1 MPNVVKESAHGMG
14 ATTWEVTYKVTI
26 PYGLVGIIGALFLG
40 LGRAL
45 GETMAVTFVI
55 GNAHNISASL
65 FAPGNSIAS
74 TLANEF
80 SEATDTDV
88 RQLLDRVGP
97 GAVYHHLSGAGGGP
111 VHAAADVQI
120 LECGIMKPRPPTGR
134 RLVDLMVSVWAVIS
148 ALLGIAAL
156 IWILSGVIIRG
167 LGALNLT
174 FFTQLPTPPGMAGG
188 GLANAILGT
197 LAMTVAATLMSVPI
211 GLLAGVYLAEFGQES
226 RVADN
231 SRFSANVL
239 MGMPSII
246 VGVFAYTLVVLP
258 LGHFSGYA
266 GAVALAILMIP
277 VITRTT
283 EDMLRLV
290 PNTLRESALALGAPR
305 WKVTL
310 TVVFRAAKAGLITG
324 ILLAVAR
331 VSGETAPLLF
341 TALNSPYWFKSLSGP
356 TPNLTVTIFNYAM
369 SPYEDWQ
376 RMAWGASLLITVG
389 VLAFTLVARFLCGS
403 EK

>member
-1 MPNVVKESAHGMG
+1 
-14 ATTWEVTYKVTI
+14 
-26 PYGLVGIIGALFLG
+26 
-40 LGRAL
+40 
-45 GETMAVTFVI
+45 
-55 GNAHNISASL
+55 
-65 FAPGNSIAS
+65 
-74 TLANEF
+74 
-80 SEATDTDV
+80 
-88 RQLLDRVGP
+88 
-97 GAVYHHLSGAGGGP
+97 
-111 VHAAADVQI
+111 
-120 LECGIMKPRPPTGR
+120 MKPRPPTGR
-134 RLVDLMVSVWAVIS
+134 RLVDLMVRGWAVIS
-148 ALLGIAAL
+148 ALLGITAL
-156 IWILSGVIIRG
+156 IWILSGVIMRG
-167 LGALNLT
+167 LNALDLT
-174 FFTQLPTPPGMAGG
+174 FFTSLPTPPGMAGG

-197 LAMTVAATLMSVPI
+197 LAMTVAATLISVPI

-266 GAVALAILMIP
+266 GTVALAILMIP

-310 TVVFRAAKAGLITG
+310 TVVFRAAKAGLLTG

-376 RMAWGASLLITVG
+376 RMAWGASLVITAG
-389 VLAFTLVARFLCGS
+389 VLAFTLLARLVVRERKS
-403 EK
+403 

>member
-1 MPNVVKESAHGMG
+1 
-14 ATTWEVTYKVTI
+14 
-26 PYGLVGIIGALFLG
+26 
-40 LGRAL
+40 
-45 GETMAVTFVI
+45 
-55 GNAHNISASL
+55 
-65 FAPGNSIAS
+65 
-74 TLANEF
+74 
-80 SEATDTDV
+80 
-88 RQLLDRVGP
+88 
-97 GAVYHHLSGAGGGP
+97 
-111 VHAAADVQI
+111 
-120 LECGIMKPRPPTGR
+120 MKPRPPTGR
-134 RLVDLMVSVWAVIS
+134 RTVDLMVRGWSVIS
-148 ALLGIAAL
+148 ALLGITAL
-156 IWILSGVIIRG
+156 IWILSGVIVRG
-167 LGALNLT
+167 VGALNLS

-188 GLANAILGT
+188 GMANALLGT
-197 LAMTVAATLMSVPI
+197 LALTVVATLISVPI
-211 GLLAGVYLAEFGQES
+211 GLLSGIYLAEFGQES

-246 VGVFAYTLVVLP
+246 IGVFAYTLVVLP

-277 VITRTT
+277 VVTRTT

-310 TVVFRAAKAGLITG
+310 TVVFRAAKGGLITG

-341 TALNSPYWFKSLSGP
+341 TALNSPYWVKSLSGP
-356 TPNLTVTIFNYAM
+356 VPNLTVTIFNYAM

-376 RMAWGASLLITVG
+376 QMAWGASLVITAA
-389 VLAFTLVARFLCGS
+389 VLAFTLIARFFLRTRT
-403 EK
+403 

>member
-1 MPNVVKESAHGMG
+1 
-14 ATTWEVTYKVTI
+14 
-26 PYGLVGIIGALFLG
+26 
-40 LGRAL
+40 
-45 GETMAVTFVI
+45 
-55 GNAHNISASL
+55 
-65 FAPGNSIAS
+65 
-74 TLANEF
+74 
-80 SEATDTDV
+80 
-88 RQLLDRVGP
+88 
-97 GAVYHHLSGAGGGP
+97 
-111 VHAAADVQI
+111 
-120 LECGIMKPRPPTGR
+120 MKPRPPTGR
-134 RLVDLMVSVWAVIS
+134 RLVDLIVRGWAVIS
-148 ALLGIAAL
+148 ALLGITAL
-156 IWILSGVIIRG
+156 IWILSGVIMRG
-167 LGALNLT
+167 LGALDLT
-174 FFTQLPTPPGMAGG
+174 FFTSLPTPPGMAGG

-197 LAMTVAATLMSVPI
+197 LAMTVAATLISVPI

-277 VITRTT
+277 VITRTS

-310 TVVFRAAKAGLITG
+310 AVVFRAAKAGLITG

-341 TALNSPYWFKSLSGP
+341 TALDTPYWFHSLSGP
-356 TPNLTVTIFNYAM
+356 TPNLMVTIFNYAM
-369 SPYEDWQ
+369 SPYDDWQ
-376 RMAWGASLLITVG
+376 RLAWGASLVITVS
-389 VLAFTLVARFLCGS
+389 VLAFTLLARLAVRERKS
-403 EK
+403 